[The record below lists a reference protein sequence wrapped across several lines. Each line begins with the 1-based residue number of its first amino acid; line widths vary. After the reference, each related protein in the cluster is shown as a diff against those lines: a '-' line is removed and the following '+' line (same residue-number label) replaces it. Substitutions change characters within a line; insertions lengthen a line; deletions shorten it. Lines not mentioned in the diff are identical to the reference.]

1 METPRDPGT
10 RTVLSADDLQLSF
23 WAELAERR
31 ISVTNAEILH
41 CVQNDM
47 LAVGIPYFFHVPYC
61 LAHDAGLRGKDLL
74 LMRLAALAHEVP
86 TSGWDI
92 LLTRSTGLSGDE
104 LAWLRRV
111 KTSIAFDRR
120 SWL

>member
-47 LAVGIPYFFHVPYC
+47 LAVEIPYF
-61 LAHDAGLRGKDLL
+61 
-74 LMRLAALAHEVP
+74 P
-86 TSGWDI
+86 TS
-92 LLTRSTGLSGDE
+92 LTAWHMM
-104 LAWLRRV
+104 LACVAR
-111 KTSIAFDRR
+111 ICC
-120 SWL
+120 